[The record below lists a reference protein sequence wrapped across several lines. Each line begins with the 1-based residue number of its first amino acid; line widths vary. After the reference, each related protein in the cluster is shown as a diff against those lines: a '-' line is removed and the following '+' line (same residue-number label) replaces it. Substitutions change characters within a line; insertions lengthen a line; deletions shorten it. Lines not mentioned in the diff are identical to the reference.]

1 MRFPSADFETTQVLL
16 QLFQESYVYDDLT
29 LRSLQN
35 AQHKYINAIKIRK
48 ILRFHLTSH
57 DYISHQ
63 YCTEEH

>member
-35 AQHKYINAIKIRK
+35 AQHKYINTIKIRK

-57 DYISHQ
+57 DYICHQ